1 MTTTH
6 LQTKRTAPAKQ
17 SSQGRAE
24 VQDAAFS
31 KLTQAFC
38 NTLPAELKARGA
50 ELSRQSVE
58 DMAEVLAHQVRQW
71 VVVNPGVLK
80 AHKSPA
86 APKDE
91 WITTQEAANRCGFS
105 RPFVATLLDSG
116 AYKGQI
122 NRTEGGHR
130 RVLASEFE
138 TLMAQAS
145 AKAPKTL
152 GQARKAV
159 DLKRL
164 DVSAAV
170 NGAARRQSR
179 ARAQALAKK
188 LGLTA

>member
-1 MTTTH
+1 MTTIH
-6 LQTKRTAPAKQ
+6 LQTKRTAAAKQ
-17 SSQGRAE
+17 SSQGKAE
-24 VQDAAFS
+24 TQDAAFS
-31 KLTQAFC
+31 KLTQDFC
-38 NTLPAELKARGA
+38 NTLSAELKARGA
-50 ELSRQSVE
+50 ESSRQSVE

-71 VVVNPGVLK
+71 VVVNPGVLG

-116 AYKGQI
+116 TYKGQI

-130 RVLASEFE
+130 RVLANEFE

-152 GQARKAV
+152 GQARRAV
-159 DLKRL
+159 DLTRL
-164 DVSAAV
+164 NDGKAV
-170 NGAARRQSR
+170 PSTARKQSR
-179 ARAQALAKK
+179 ERAHALAKR
-188 LGLTA
+188 LGLSA